1 MDIQPLYTKIEKSV
15 QTMYGAVVLESAEGF
30 PKNESN
36 LYCISAAGKVIWRA
50 EKPDPYTLYT
60 RMKLNEDNAA
70 TLSTYTLSGHACD
83 LELGTGRILSK
94 TSIQ

>member
-1 MDIQPLYTKIEKSV
+1 MDIKPLHTKIEKSI
-15 QTMYGAVVLESAEGF
+15 QTMYGVVVLESAEGF

-36 LYCISAAGKVIWRA
+36 LYCISADGKIIWQA

-70 TLSTYTLSGHACD
+70 TLSTYTLSGHACE

>member
-1 MDIQPLYTKIEKSV
+1 MDIQPLHTKVEKFI
-15 QTMYGAVVLESAEGF
+15 QTMYGVVVLESTEGF

-36 LYCISAAGKVIWRA
+36 LYCLSPDGKAIWKA

-60 RMKLNEDNAA
+60 RMKFSEDNAT
-70 TLSTYTLSGHACD
+70 TLSTYTLSGHACE
-83 LELGTGRILSK
+83 LELGTGKILSK

>member
-1 MDIQPLYTKIEKSV
+1 MMKIQPLHTNVEKSI
-15 QTMYGAVVLESAEGF
+15 QTLFGVVILETITGF

-36 LYCISAAGKVIWRA
+36 LYCASADGKVLWQA
-50 EKPDPYTLYT
+50 EKPDPYTLYS
-60 RMKLNEDNAA
+60 RVKLNEDGV

-83 LELGTGRILSK
+83 LDLKTGKILSK